1 MRLAVLAAVDL
12 VAVQVDVIRE
22 PHGLNSA
29 HCAYVLGNRVED
41 LKLELNCVNRCSCG
55 DGAVQRWS
63 VRGDTVRVAA
73 VREKEGSG
81 EVFPAQAQKTLLA
94 DARVSEWVEMQVQ
107 LDFDQRCCALLCSV
121 LFCPVPSFSCS
132 RARSPDS
139 EVGGCAEVDVGAAGW
154 AGF

>member
-1 MRLAVLAAVDL
+1 
-12 VAVQVDVIRE
+12 VA
-22 PHGLNSA
+22 
-29 HCAYVLGNRVED
+29 
-41 LKLELNCVNRCSCG
+41 
-55 DGAVQRWS
+55 
-63 VRGDTVRVAA
+63 TVRVAA

-139 EVGGCAEVDVGAAGW
+139 EVGGRAEVDVGAAGW
-154 AGF
+154 GRILGGEGSKPENQNCRSLEIICATIPKLSPRPVTTITGKENQVAY

>member
-1 MRLAVLAAVDL
+1 MA
-12 VAVQVDVIRE
+12 
-22 PHGLNSA
+22 
-29 HCAYVLGNRVED
+29 
-41 LKLELNCVNRCSCG
+41 
-55 DGAVQRWS
+55 
-63 VRGDTVRVAA
+63 TVRVAA

-121 LFCPVPSFSCS
+121 LSCPVPSFSCS

-154 AGF
+154 GRILGGEGSKPKTKIADHLKLYVQLYQN